1 MLISIIELCAKV
13 AMEMKINYDDYKI
26 LNTTTEK
33 NTFNY
38 ECVKCNKKMSDKIQL
53 VHVRNAV

>member
-1 MLISIIELCAKV
+1 
-13 AMEMKINYDDYKI
+13 MEMKINYDDYKI